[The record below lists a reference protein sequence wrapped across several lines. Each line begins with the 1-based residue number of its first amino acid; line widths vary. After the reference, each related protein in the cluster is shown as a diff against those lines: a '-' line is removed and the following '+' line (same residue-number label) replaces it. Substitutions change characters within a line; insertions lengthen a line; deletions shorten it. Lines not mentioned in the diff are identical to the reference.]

1 MTGALQTGSWNS
13 ARNSM
18 QRLEHSADRISRGRF
33 LGIFALGLSATL
45 LVMLGVVLNLN
56 LNRLGDSL
64 AWVQHSND
72 ILLRLSQMQ
81 QNLGQV
87 ESSARAY
94 ALTSDHAYLAGLNK
108 AHKNV
113 ERDIAALHGLVSD
126 NPVQT
131 ASLDA
136 AWPPIA
142 ARLARMEWFARLDP
156 ASGRALA
163 VSNDKAAVDLR
174 RNQRQIVLD
183 IERALAVFRTREIG
197 LLADR
202 QFLAQRD
209 TERLNYLAIL
219 AAAVAAVSGALG
231 IYLLIRESQDARA
244 RSLQMEL
251 MHMQRL
257 GVMGQSSATLA
268 HEINQPLTAASNY
281 VGVFDHLLGVP
292 GELNREKLRETSQR
306 IARQIERVGGVVKRL
321 RDFVNKQDGELV
333 IERPQM
339 LVDDATALF
348 TTFDD
353 SADFATSVA
362 ADLPDVLVDRIQMQ
376 QVLVNLMRNALQ
388 AMPPGS
394 QRALNL
400 SVGLN
405 KGLSVQFSLR
415 DTGPG
420 ISTEVADRLFE
431 PFVSTKQEGMGVG
444 LSICRKILEDHGGRI
459 WAEPAPGGGAL
470 FCFTI
475 PPANAGEADMAA

>member
-1 MTGALQTGSWNS
+1 MTASPGSSWNM
-13 ARNSM
+13 ARNAM
-18 QRLEHSADRISRGRF
+18 QRLELSADRISRGRF
-33 LGIFALGLSATL
+33 LGISALGLSAML
-45 LVMLGVVLNLN
+45 LVMLGVVLDLN
-56 LNRLGDSL
+56 LSRLGDSL

-72 ILLRLSQMQ
+72 ILLRLSQME

-94 ALTSDHAYLAGLNK
+94 ALTSDRAYLAGLNK
-108 AHKNV
+108 AHTNV
-113 ERDIAALHGLVSD
+113 EQDIAALHGLVSD

-136 AWPPIA
+136 ARPPIA
-142 ARLARMEWFARLDP
+142 ARLARMEWFVRLDP
-156 ASGRALA
+156 ASSRALA
-163 VSNDKAAVDLR
+163 VSNDRSAADLR
-174 RNQRQIVLD
+174 RNQRRIVSD
-183 IERALAVFRTREIG
+183 IERALAAFRAREIG
-197 LLADR
+197 LLAKR

-209 TERLNYLAIL
+209 TKRLNYLAIL

-231 IYLLIRESQDARA
+231 IYLLIRESQNA
-244 RSLQMEL
+244 RSRGLQMEL

-281 VGVFDHLLGVP
+281 VGVVNYLLAAP
-292 GELNREKLRETSQR
+292 GELNREKLRETNRR
-306 IARQIERVGGVVKRL
+306 IAHQIERVGGVVKRL
-321 RDFVNKQDGELV
+321 RDFVNKRDGELV
-333 IERPQM
+333 IERPQT
-339 LVDDATALF
+339 LVDDAAALF

-353 SADFATSVA
+353 SADFTTSVA
-362 ADLPDVLVDRIQMQ
+362 AELPDILVDRIQMQ

-388 AMPPGS
+388 AMPPGTR
-394 QRALNL
+394 RALSL
-400 SVGLN
+400 SVGLD

-420 ISTEVADRLFE
+420 LSTEIADRLFE
-431 PFVSTKQEGMGVG
+431 PFVSTKQDGMGVG
-444 LSICRKILEDHGGRI
+444 LSICRKIIDDHGGRI

-475 PPANAGEADMAA
+475 PPANAGEVDIAT